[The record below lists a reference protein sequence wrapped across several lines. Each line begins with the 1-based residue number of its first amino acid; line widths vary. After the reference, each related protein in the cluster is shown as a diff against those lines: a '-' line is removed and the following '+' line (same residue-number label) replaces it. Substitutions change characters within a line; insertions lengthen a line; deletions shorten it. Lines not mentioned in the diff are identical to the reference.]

1 LETKRVNLKKFLLV
15 LGISFLW
22 VRNRVQKVEEFDQI
36 KRTEQRAMQNT
47 EVEDLHNKKVEF
59 VLYDRGGKEFS
70 DR

>member
-1 LETKRVNLKKFLLV
+1 M
-15 LGISFLW
+15 
-22 VRNRVQKVEEFDQI
+22 EEFDQI